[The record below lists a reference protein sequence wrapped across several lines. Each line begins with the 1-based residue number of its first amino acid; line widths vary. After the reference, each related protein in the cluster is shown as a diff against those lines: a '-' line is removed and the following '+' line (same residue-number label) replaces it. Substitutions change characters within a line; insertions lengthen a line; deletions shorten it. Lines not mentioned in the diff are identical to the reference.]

1 MTYLCFSDQGTK
13 DDQSNCKTSTG
24 WTPQTRSKETNK
36 WKTKNKQTITDNKT
50 SNQSDCPPKK
60 YCQILSNYLHGLNTS
75 GSGCSSWEIK
85 MFILRNTNVH
95 PEKYFTWHLNTNWI
109 WCHVAQ
115 KSTQFKAFRQ
125 RTKSQESAP
134 ILGALYQGKDCTKYC
149 TQYCTQYQYL
159 VPFNIDFVPGTYVV
173 PVYLANTF

>member
-1 MTYLCFSDQGTK
+1 MSVGSKQEQWHICVSPTREQRTISPIAKPARVELPRLEAK
-13 DDQSNCKTSTG
+13 K
-24 WTPQTRSKETNK
+24 QTNENQKQTNNHRQQ
-36 WKTKNKQTITDNKT
+36 NKQ
-50 SNQSDCPPKK
+50 SVWLPPQK
-60 YCQILSNYLHGLNTS
+60 ILPNIVKLPARVEHLGLRL
-75 GSGCSSWEIK
+75 
-85 MFILRNTNVH
+85 FILRNTNVH

-149 TQYCTQYQYL
+149 TQYQYL

-173 PVYLANTF
+173 PVYLVNTF

>member
-24 WTPQTRSKETNK
+24 WTPQTRGKETNK

-75 GSGCSSWEIK
+75 GSGCSSWEIQ
-85 MFILRNTNVH
+85 MFILRNT
-95 PEKYFTWHLNTNWI
+95 LLDI
-109 WCHVAQ
+109 WTQIESDVALH
-115 KSTQFKAFRQ
+115 
-125 RTKSQESAP
+125 KSQHNLKLFAREQSHKRVPRYWVPCIRAKIVP
-134 ILGALYQGKDCTKYC
+134 SIVPSIGIW
-149 TQYCTQYQYL
+149 YL
-159 VPFNIDFVPGTYVV
+159 LI
-173 PVYLANTF
+173 

>member
-1 MTYLCFSDQGTK
+1 M
-13 DDQSNCKTSTG
+13 
-24 WTPQTRSKETNK
+24 
-36 WKTKNKQTITDNKT
+36 KTKNKQTITDNKT

-85 MFILRNTNVH
+85 MFILRNKNVH

-149 TQYCTQYQYL
+149 TQYQYL
-159 VPFNIDFVPGTYVV
+159 VPFWYRFRTWYICSTCLPGQYILNLVHDTSTWYLLHIDFVPGTYSI
-173 PVYLANTF
+173 